1 MPKQRKVPDGAAE
14 LRAYLT
20 EIDETVPEFCDKHRL
35 DRIQVQRVLKG
46 ERTRISVDFADAIE
60 RATDGRVNW
69 RRWLLRTATRVIET
83 AA

>member
-1 MPKQRKVPDGAAE
+1 MPKIRKVPDGAAD
-14 LRAYLT
+14 LRSYLKK
-20 EIDETVPEFCDKHRL
+20 IDQTVPEFCEAHGL

-60 RATDGRVNW
+60 RATNGDVYW
-69 RRWLLRTATRVIET
+69 RAWLLRTATRVIET